1 MTAFTQV
8 VHALPK
14 QALMDPRQ
22 LGETLAT
29 LPQDAPESAL
39 SQLQTWITQLREV
52 IVPTEAEFTAA
63 PLLDASVREH
73 YRDAT
78 RRFLAARNELN
89 AYARTQLF
97 ESVEHCLVSLA
108 GLHQWL
114 AAQWAWSDPAAE
126 KAIGGALVELPASP
140 APVIMAGI
148 RACAAVRKWS
158 RLFKRDVRP
167 GVWADLCSLYLLAA
181 ERGCA
186 TTACMTV
193 PGGSTTSTPERE
205 FLKACVLAS
214 VDTGRLLPE
223 QLDIAERAIELC
235 EHLQLADKPAEAL
248 PFAVDLGMGGAP
260 APCETVVPGANVYY
274 FGIDARDVRL
284 ADLVRQIEAGRISPT
299 LFGHPNREVV
309 VHALRFVLMRLKPA

>member
-22 LGETLAT
+22 LGATLAT

-39 SQLQTWITQLREV
+39 SQLQAWIAQLRSV
-52 IVPTEAEFTAA
+52 IVPTDAEFIAA

-97 ESVEHCLVSLA
+97 ESVEECLTSLA

-114 AAQWAWSDPAAE
+114 AAQWAWSDMPLLEGTAPGQPPAA
-126 KAIGGALVELPASP
+126 P

-167 GVWADLCSLYLLAA
+167 GVWADLCSLYRLAL

-186 TTACMTV
+186 TTACLTV
-193 PGGSTTSTPERE
+193 PGGSTTSNPERE
-205 FLKACVLAS
+205 FLKACILAS

-235 EHLQLADKPAEAL
+235 EQLQLSNKDDDPL
-248 PFAVDLGMGGAP
+248 PFAIDIDLGGVP
-260 APCETVVPGANVYY
+260 APRETVAPGRGVYY
-274 FGIDARDVRL
+274 FGIDPRDVRL
-284 ADLVRQIEAGRISPT
+284 SDLVRQIEAGRISPT

>member
-14 QALMDPRQ
+14 QALMDSRQ

-39 SQLQTWITQLREV
+39 SQLQAWIAQLRKV
-52 IVPTEAEFTAA
+52 IVPTEAEFNAA

-78 RRFLAARNELN
+78 RRFLGARQELN

-97 ESVEHCLVSLA
+97 ESVEDCLASLA

-114 AAQWAWSDPAAE
+114 AAQWAWSDISAVPAD
-126 KAIGGALVELPASP
+126 GAAAGRMPASP

-167 GVWADLCSLYLLAA
+167 GVWADVCSLYRLAV

-186 TTACMTV
+186 TTACLTV
-193 PGGSTTSTPERE
+193 PGGSTTSNPERE
-205 FLKACVLAS
+205 FLKACILAS

-235 EHLQLADKPAEAL
+235 EHLRLSERPDDVL
-248 PFAVDLGMGGAP
+248 PFAVDVGLGGTP
-260 APCETVVPGANVYY
+260 ASREMVVPGANVYY
-274 FGIDARDVRL
+274 FGLDPRDVRL
-284 ADLVRQIEAGRISPT
+284 ADLIRQIEAGRISPT
-299 LFGHPNREVV
+299 LFGQRNREVV

>member
-39 SQLQTWITQLREV
+39 SQLQAWIAQLREV

-78 RRFLAARNELN
+78 RRFLGARNELS

-97 ESVEHCLVSLA
+97 ECVEHCLVSLA

-114 AAQWAWSDPAAE
+114 AAQWAWSDPPTAPVNGSAS
-126 KAIGGALVELPASP
+126 ARLPASP

-158 RLFKRDVRP
+158 RLYKRDVRP
-167 GVWADLCSLYLLAA
+167 GVWADLCSLYQLAV

-186 TTACMTV
+186 ATGCMTV
-193 PGGSTTSTPERE
+193 PGGSTTSNPERE
-205 FLKACVLAS
+205 FLKACILAS

-235 EHLQLADKPAEAL
+235 EHLQLSDQPDDAL
-248 PFAVDLGMGGAP
+248 PFAVDVGMGGTP
-260 APCETVVPGANVYY
+260 APRDTVVPGAGVYY
-274 FGIDARDVRL
+274 FGIDARDVRI

-309 VHALRFVLMRLKPA
+309 VHALRFVLMRLQPA